1 MGSVLGVGVSG
12 PLEGH
17 AEGFAAMLAG
27 RGYTTS
33 SARNQ
38 LRVLASLS
46 RWLAAEEVSPGGL
59 DEDRVEVF
67 LQFRRDQGYTCWLSP
82 RGVAP
87 LLAHLRL
94 VGVVPEPVIVP
105 PQGEVEVLLADYS
118 AYLVNERGLVA
129 STIGSYER
137 FARPFLLDRQERLGG
152 LALEALT
159 GAEVLGFVQREA
171 PTRSVGVAKLL
182 VTALR
187 SLLRFLHVEGHI
199 TAPLATV
206 VPPVA
211 GWRGGALPRALDAEV
226 VASLVASCDRR
237 RHIGRRDHAMLLL
250 LVRLGLRAA
259 EAAALE
265 LDDIDWRAGEL
276 MVRGKQRHR
285 DRLPLPPD
293 VGASLA
299 GYLRQGRPQVEHRAV
314 FVQARAPYGPAAAST
329 VQGAVAAA
337 CRRSGIARVGT
348 HRLRHTAATQL
359 LASGASLP
367 EVAQVL
373 RHREVATTA
382 IYAKVDHARLVTLA
396 KPWPGSRP

>member
-1 MGSVLGVGVSG
+1 MGGVLGVGVWG
-12 PLEGH
+12 PLEVH

-27 RGYTTS
+27 RGYTVS
-33 SARNQ
+33 STRNQ

-46 RWLAAEEVSPGGL
+46 RWLAAEEVSPDEL
-59 DEDRVEVF
+59 DEGRVEAF
-67 LQFRRDQGYTCWLSP
+67 LQFRRDRGYTCWLSP

-87 LLAHLRL
+87 LLSYLRS
-94 VGVVPEPVIVP
+94 VGVVPELVIVP
-105 PQGEVEVLLADYS
+105 PRGEVELLLADYRS
-118 AYLVNERGLVA
+118 YLVNERGLVA

-137 FARPFLLDRQERLGG
+137 FARSFLLERQERLGG
-152 LALEALT
+152 LALETLT
-159 GAEVLGFVQREA
+159 GAEVLEFVQREA
-171 PTRSVGVAKLL
+171 PIRSVGVAKLL

-187 SLLRFLHVEGHI
+187 SLLRFLHVEGHVPV
-199 TAPLATV
+199 PLATV

-211 GWRGGALPRALDAEV
+211 GWRGGALPKALDAEV

-237 RHIGRRDHAMLLL
+237 RHTGRRDHAMLLL

-259 EAAALE
+259 EVAALQ
-265 LDDIDWRAGEL
+265 LDDLDWRAGEL
-276 MVRGKQRHR
+276 LVRGKQRHR
-285 DRLPLPPD
+285 DRLPLPAD

-299 GYLRQGRPQVEHRAV
+299 GYLHRGRPRVAHRAV
-314 FVQARAPYGPAAAST
+314 FVQSRAPYAPAAAST

-337 CRRSGIARVGT
+337 CQRAGIARVGT